1 MLAPSPRHSSLA
13 SLRRARALPWMILGF
28 AGLWSCGEDKMGPPP
43 NPTGIQASA
52 GDGQT
57 AAAGMAV
64 AIAPS
69 VLVTGAN
76 GPISGVSVV
85 FAVASGNGSVTGG
98 SATSNSNGIAAVGG
112 WVLGTLAGPNTL
124 TATVTGLPAV
134 TFTAQA
140 TAGAPAGLA
149 ESAGNNQ
156 TATVGMPVAL
166 SPAVRVTDQF
176 GNAVENVSVAFTVT
190 GGGGSV
196 AGGTATTNA
205 GGVATAGAWT
215 LGTTAGPNE
224 LTATVSGAPSFV
236 FTATGTADMAAA
248 IAVNAGDNQNAPAA
262 TAVPVAPSVLLTDA
276 NGNPVPSATVV
287 FSVASG
293 GGSVTNGT
301 TQTDAN
307 GIATVGSWTLGSG
320 LGTNTL
326 DATTGSLTPVTFT
339 ATATQGPAAI
349 VSIDAG
355 DGQSAT
361 VGTAVTT
368 APRVLVTDLG
378 GNPVSGEPVTF
389 AVASGGGSA
398 TGASATTDGAGL
410 ASVGSWTLGTT
421 AGSNTLTAT
430 VSGLTPVT
438 FTATGTA
445 GAPATMVLNAGDG
458 QTATAGTAVPI
469 DPSVLVEDGNGNPVP
484 GAAVTFTPTS
494 GGGSVTGSPATTNAT
509 GIATVGSWVLGSGPG
524 ANTLDATLGSLPA
537 VTFSATAVGGAANI
551 VVQAGDG
558 QSRTV
563 GQSVTTAL
571 SVLVTDGGSNPV
583 QGVAVTFA
591 VASGGGSITGAST
604 TTNASG
610 IATVG
615 SWTLG
620 TTAGTNT
627 LTATAQGSGINGN
640 PVTFTAT
647 GTADAAASIAVNDGD
662 GQSALQGTAVPIAPS
677 AIVRDQFS
685 NPVSGVQ
692 VDFQV
697 VVGGGSV
704 TGSSQ
709 VTNANG
715 IARVGNWTLGAAAGL
730 NSLEATAQGTGIAGN
745 PALFSATGTAS
756 AYDIVVRFST
766 GTTPTPSQQQLFVSA
781 AARWEQLII
790 GDVPDGQLT
799 LSAGSCAGAA
809 YPALNESLDDIIIYA
824 TAVPID
830 GVGGILG
837 QAGPCFV
844 RSGSLL
850 PVLGGMQFDTADL
863 ANLESQGRL
872 LDVILHEMGHVLGY
886 GTLWSSLGLLQNP
899 SCGGFGSTCNP
910 DLPGADTH
918 LNGTNAIASF
928 DNVGGTAWTLGS
940 KVPVENT
947 QGGPGTRDSH
957 WRESTFG
964 NELMTGFI
972 GGGSNPLSEVT
983 TASMQDIG
991 YQVNLGSSDNY
1002 TLANPNALVAPALAG
1017 SIELEDDVYRGPLVV
1032 IDRNGRVV
1040 RVLQPR

>member
-1 MLAPSPRHSSLA
+1 M
-13 SLRRARALPWMILGF
+13 
-28 AGLWSCGEDKMGPPP
+28 
-43 NPTGIQASA
+43 
-52 GDGQT
+52 
-57 AAAGMAV
+57 
-64 AIAPS
+64 
-69 VLVTGAN
+69 
-76 GPISGVSVV
+76 
-85 FAVASGNGSVTGG
+85 
-98 SATSNSNGIAAVGG
+98 
-112 WVLGTLAGPNTL
+112 
-124 TATVTGLPAV
+124 

-166 SPAVRVTDQF
+166 NPAARVTDQF
-176 GNAVENVSVAFTVT
+176 GNAVQNVSVAFTVT

-196 AGGTATTNA
+196 TGGAATTNA
-205 GGVATAGAWT
+205 GGVATVGSWT
-215 LGTTAGPNE
+215 LGTTAGPNQ

-236 FTATGTADMAAA
+236 FTATGTADMAATIA
-248 IAVNAGDNQNAPAA
+248 INAGDNQTAPAA

-276 NGNPVPSATVV
+276 NGNPVPSGTVV

-307 GIATVGSWTLGSG
+307 GIATVGSWTLGNG

-326 DATTGSLTPVTFT
+326 NATTGSLTPVTFT

-378 GNPVSGEPVTF
+378 GNPVSGEAVTF
-389 AVASGGGSA
+389 AVASGGGNI
-398 TGASATTDGAGL
+398 TGSSATTNASGQ

-421 AGSNTLTAT
+421 AGANTLTAT
-430 VSGLTPVT
+430 VSGVTPVT
-438 FTATGTA
+438 FIATGTA

-458 QTATAGTAVPI
+458 QTATAGTAVAI
-469 DPSVLVEDGNGNPVP
+469 DPSVLVEDANGNPVP
-484 GAAVTFTPTS
+484 GANVTFAPTS
-494 GGGSVTGSPATTNAT
+494 GGGSVTGSPATTNAN
-509 GIATVGSWVLGSGPG
+509 GIATVGSWVLGGTPGP
-524 ANTLDATLGSLPA
+524 NTLDATLASLPA
-537 VTFSATAVGGAANI
+537 VTFTATGVGGAANI
-551 VVQAGDG
+551 QVQAGNG

-563 GQSVTTAL
+563 GQSVTTAP

-620 TTAGTNT
+620 TTAGPNT

-647 GTADAAASIAVNDGD
+647 GTADVAASIAVNDGN

-697 VVGGGSV
+697 VTGGGSI
-704 TGSSQ
+704 TGASQ
-709 VTNANG
+709 TTNSNG
-715 IARVGNWTLGAAAGL
+715 IARVGSWTLGGAAGP

-745 PALFSATGTAS
+745 PALFAATGTAS
-756 AYDIVVRFST
+756 AFDVVVRFST
-766 GTTPTPSQQQLFVSA
+766 GTTPTPSQQQLFLAA

-790 GDVPDGQLT
+790 GDIPDGA
-799 LSAGSCAGAA
+799 LSIPAGSCAGAN
-809 YPALNESLDDIIIYA
+809 YPALNETLDDVIIYA
-824 TAVPID
+824 AAVPID
-830 GVGGILG
+830 GPGGILG
-837 QAGPCFV
+837 QAGPCFI
-844 RSGSLL
+844 RSGSFL
-850 PVLGGMQFDTADL
+850 PALGGMQFDTADL
-863 ANLESQGRL
+863 ATLESQGRL
-872 LDVILHEMGHVLGY
+872 LDVILHEMGHVLGF
-886 GTLWSSLGLLQNP
+886 GTIWSSLGLLQNP
-899 SCGGFGSTCNP
+899 SCGGVGSTCNP

-918 LNGTNAIASF
+918 FNGAAAVTSF

-947 QGGPGTRDSH
+947 LGGQGTRDSH

-972 GGGSNPLSEVT
+972 SAGSNPLSEVT
-983 TASMQDIG
+983 TAGMQDIG
-991 YQVNLGSSDNY
+991 YMVNLGGSDSY

-1017 SIELEDDVYRGPLVV
+1017 SIELKDDVYRGPLMV
-1032 IDRNGRVV
+1032 IDKSGRVV
-1040 RVLQPR
+1040 RVLPPR